1 MEDIETILRLS
12 SGKRVKAESWVLIV
26 AFRKAGGVE
35 VDGLH
40 WVMESSFLHR
50 GQEAA
55 IAATTAPGHRP
66 PLLTSFPLC

>member
-1 MEDIETILRLS
+1 M
-12 SGKRVKAESWVLIV
+12 LIG
-26 AFRKAGGVE
+26 AFGKAGGVE
-35 VDGLH
+35 VDGLP

-66 PLLTSFPLC
+66 PRLISFPLC